1 MKNKSLMYAA
11 LGLVAAGAIFAADP
25 PKAESRV
32 TVTFVQ
38 PEKFTDASG
47 EDFNDDRDR
56 EHVLASLKSHVEK
69 MAQRY
74 LAAGQ
79 SLEVRFVDI
88 DLAGAFESWRG
99 PEYDRIRI
107 LKEIYPPRMTLEFR
121 LLGADGKVL
130 AEGKRKLSTLGY
142 LMSHA
147 FPSSDGL
154 RYDKEMLGAWMRQ
167 EFRRNS

>member
-1 MKNKSLMYAA
+1 MNIRNLLFPA
-11 LGLVAAGAIFAADP
+11 LGLVTAGAIFAAAP

-56 EHVLASLKSHVEK
+56 EHVLASLKTHVET

-107 LKEIYPPRMTLEFR
+107 LREIYPPRMTLEFR
-121 LLGADGKVL
+121 LLAADGKVL
-130 AEGKRKLSTLGY
+130 SEGKRKLSTLGY
-142 LMSHA
+142 LMRIVS
-147 FPSSDGL
+147 PSFDGL
-154 RYDKEMLGAWMRQ
+154 RFDKEMLGAWMRQ
-167 EFRRNS
+167 EFRRPS

>member
-1 MKNKSLMYAA
+1 MIIRNLAFSTVA
-11 LGLVAAGAIFAADP
+11 LVFAGAVFATKP
-25 PKAESRV
+25 PKAESPV

-47 EDFNDDRDR
+47 EDFNDGRDRD
-56 EHVLASLKSHVEK
+56 HVLASLKSHVEK
-69 MAQRY
+69 MAQRF
-74 LAAGQ
+74 LAPGQ

-121 LLGADGKVL
+121 LLGADGQVL
-130 AEGKRKLSTLGY
+130 SEGKRKLSTLGY
-142 LMSHA
+142 LMRIVS
-147 FPSSDGL
+147 PSFDGL
-154 RYDKEMLGAWMRQ
+154 RYDKEMLGVWMRQ
-167 EFRRNS
+167 EFRRSS